1 MSTDQPDLDAGPP
14 LQSAEKRAA
23 SVRRLRLMCAV
34 QDLAFSRVVELLQ
47 AQMNPTGCGVV
58 ICDEHD
64 YLVRE
69 ARDFP
74 SGERPLADSIFQ
86 FVLHRGE
93 PLMVSDCLGEPRLQ
107 ACSEVS
113 ASPGMRYLIMAP
125 IRSPDGCVV
134 GVVFAYDRKPRFRL
148 RSDLQLFYTLQRQ
161 LEDTLLI
168 REHERLDLMTRLLQ
182 PRSFVGQYLK
192 NWRLVLKQRLPVA
205 VAMVRVRGLSA
216 LNRLPGRYAGDGALV
231 RLADLLRERSPSGAT
246 VGRMGGN
253 LFAVLMNASVSR
265 AQIESYC
272 SQVPWAF
279 RNLSRQ
285 SHYPR
290 EAELGLDIVG
300 VDIAAEQVPELGPM
314 DVLKFGELQLG
325 EISGLI
331 SVDAAAIKQRL
342 RGGLASEVQEIE
354 RNLSPWPLGGRM
366 I

>member
-1 MSTDQPDLDAGPP
+1 MSDDQPDIRTGDAD
-14 LQSAEKRAA
+14 QSASRRAA

-47 AQMNPTGCGVV
+47 GQMNPTGCGVV
-58 ICDEHD
+58 ICDESS

-74 SGERPLADSIFQ
+74 SGERPLEDSIFR
-86 FVLHRGE
+86 FVMERGE
-93 PLMVSDCLGEPRLQ
+93 PLMVSDCLGEERLQ
-107 ACSEVS
+107 ACSEV
-113 ASPGMRYLIMAP
+113 AVSPGMRYLIMAP

-182 PRSFVGQYLK
+182 PRSFVGRYLK
-192 NWRLVLKQRLPVA
+192 NWRLSLKQNLPVG

-216 LNRLPGRYAGDGALV
+216 LNRLPGRYAGDAALV
-231 RLADLLRERSPSGAT
+231 RLADLLRERAPAGAT

-253 LFAVLMNASVSR
+253 LFSVLMDASVSR
-265 AQIESYC
+265 KVFDEYC
-272 SQVPWAF
+272 TQLPWAF
-279 RNLSRQ
+279 RNISRQ

-290 EAELGLDIVG
+290 ESDLGLDIAAVS
-300 VDIAAEQVPELGPM
+300 VAAEQVPSLSPM
-314 DVLKFGELQLG
+314 DVLKYAELQLG
-325 EISGLI
+325 VSAGLQ
-331 SVDAAAIKQRL
+331 SVDAAEVKRPL
-342 RGGLASEVQEIE
+342 RDGGAAEVHEIE
-354 RNLSPWPLGGRM
+354 RNLSPWPVGGRM

>member
-1 MSTDQPDLDAGPP
+1 MSTDQPDLDAVQPE
-14 LQSAEKRAA
+14 QSAEKRAA

-34 QDLAFSRVVELLQ
+34 QDLAFARVVELLQ

-58 ICDEHD
+58 VCDKYD

-69 ARDFP
+69 ARNFP
-74 SGERPLADSIFQ
+74 SGERPLADSIFR

-93 PLMVSDCLGEPRLQ
+93 PLMVSDCLGESRLQ
-107 ACSEVS
+107 VCNEVS
-113 ASPGMRYLIMAP
+113 APPGMRYLIMAP
-125 IRSPDGCVV
+125 VRAPDGCVV

-161 LEDTLLI
+161 LEDALLI

-182 PRSFVGQYLK
+182 PRSFVSQFLK
-192 NWRLVLKQRLPVA
+192 NWRQVLKQNLPVG

-216 LNRLPGRYAGDGALV
+216 LNRLPGRYAGDAALI
-231 RLADLLRERSPSGAT
+231 RLADLLRERSPAGAT

-253 LFAVLMNASVSR
+253 LFAVLMSASVSR
-265 AQIESYC
+265 AQFEGFC

-279 RNLSRQ
+279 RNISRQ

-290 EAELGLDIVG
+290 ETELGMDIVG
-300 VDIAAEQVPELGPM
+300 VNLPADQVPELGPM
-314 DVLKFGELQLG
+314 DLLKFCELRLG
-325 EISGLI
+325 EVEGLV
-331 SVDAAAIKQRL
+331 SADAAAIKSSL
-342 RGGLASEVQEIE
+342 RNGQAAEVQEIE
-354 RNLSPWPLGGRM
+354 RNLSPWPVGGRV

>member
-1 MSTDQPDLDAGPP
+1 MSTDQPDLDAGQPD
-14 LQSAEKRAA
+14 QRAEKRAA

-107 ACSEVS
+107 VCSEVA

-125 IRSPDGCVV
+125 VRSPDGCVV

-182 PRSFVGQYLK
+182 PRSFVGQHLK
-192 NWRLVLKQRLPVA
+192 NWRRALKQNLPVGF
-205 VAMVRVRGLSA
+205 AMVRVRGLSA
-216 LNRLPGRYAGDGALV
+216 LNRLPGRFAGDAALI
-231 RLADLLRERSPSGAT
+231 RLADLLRERAPAGAA

-253 LFAVLMNASVSR
+253 LFAVMMDSSVSR
-265 AQIESYC
+265 AQFEGFC

-290 EAELGLDIVG
+290 EVNLAVEITGIGL
-300 VDIAAEQVPELGPM
+300 AADQVPLLSPM
-314 DVLKFGELQLG
+314 DALKFGELRLG
-325 EISGLI
+325 EADGVVFS
-331 SVDAAAIKQRL
+331 DAALIKQRL
-342 RGGLASEVQEIE
+342 RGGTAAEVQEIE
-354 RNLSPWPLGGRM
+354 RNLSPWPAGGRV